1 MTVAKVHGRA
11 PGSHQLTPQSS
22 SADELQDTMTPPKED
37 TLMQLPLPLDQ
48 EGLQASLLTL
58 TEKESMDQV
67 M

>member
-1 MTVAKVHGRA
+1 MSR
-11 PGSHQLTPQSS
+11 QLTPQSS
-22 SADELQDTMTPPKED
+22 SADELQVTMTPHKED

-58 TEKESMDQV
+58 TEKESMDQL